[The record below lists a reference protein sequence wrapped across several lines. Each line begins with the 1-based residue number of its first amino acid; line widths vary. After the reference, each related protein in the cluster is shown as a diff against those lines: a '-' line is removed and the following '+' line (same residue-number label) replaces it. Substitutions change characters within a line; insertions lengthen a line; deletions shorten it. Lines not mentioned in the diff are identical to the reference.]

1 MSFIP
6 PTWYVGLLTYG
17 VMVLLPLIIGIILA
31 GYAFISDKRDKKHV
45 TCLAIGIIFIIIGG
59 VMCIGGAD
67 FVWHE
72 TFEVP
77 SVQEKVITIAGWQP
91 RPGVNAGEINDAS
104 DLLLITT
111 DGEAFENTET
121 FWFQKFDTR
130 DIFYQ
135 LRENGTYKIKY
146 YGWREG
152 FTNSFPNVLSVEQVV
167 DENGTVP
174 PSYNKYFGI
183 NLVGGGFSG

>member
-17 VMVLLPLIIGIILA
+17 VMVVLPLIIGIILA

-91 RPGVNAGEINDAS
+91 RPGVNAGKINDAS

-152 FTNSFPNVLSVEQVV
+152 FTGSFPNVLSVEQVV
-167 DENGTVP
+167 DENGTVQ

>member
-17 VMVLLPLIIGIILA
+17 VMVILPLIIGIILA

-111 DGEAFENTET
+111 DGEAFENTEA

-152 FTNSFPNVLSVEQVV
+152 FTGSFPNVLSVEQVV